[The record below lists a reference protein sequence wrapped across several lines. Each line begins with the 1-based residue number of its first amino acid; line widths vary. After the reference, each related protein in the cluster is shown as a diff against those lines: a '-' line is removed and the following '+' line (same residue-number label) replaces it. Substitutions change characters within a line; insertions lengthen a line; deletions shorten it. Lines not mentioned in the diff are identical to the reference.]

1 MATVG
6 AVESFDFFHLS
17 SAILTTLYNVYFL
30 LRLLVL
36 PHWTRHNNNNHS
48 LQLIPINSK
57 ELLKT
62 TNNKIRGVLLIQI
75 NNKSK
80 LDSNKR
86 NNVLDHPI
94 NYCISIIRINQSIS
108 QSVSQST
115 KIKIMSAAR
124 QLSESSALVS
134 DGPNYLHSKWTM
146 WFDNPR
152 FANPEI
158 EWKDNLTNC
167 GTFDTIEDFW
177 RIYNNLKPASTLSVN
192 SNYHVFREGIVPMW
206 EDLNNKVRAS

>member
-1 MATVG
+1 
-6 AVESFDFFHLS
+6 
-17 SAILTTLYNVYFL
+17 
-30 LRLLVL
+30 
-36 PHWTRHNNNNHS
+36 
-48 LQLIPINSK
+48 
-57 ELLKT
+57 
-62 TNNKIRGVLLIQI
+62 
-75 NNKSK
+75 
-80 LDSNKR
+80 
-86 NNVLDHPI
+86 
-94 NYCISIIRINQSIS
+94 
-108 QSVSQST
+108 
-115 KIKIMSAAR
+115 MSAAR

-206 EDLNNKVRAS
+206 EDPNNKVRAS